1 MAWKFMFASAVLAVA
16 RTMPGIFIAN
26 KGPAVVSDNAMDME
40 LKPAPINP
48 DWVLEGN
55 PKARSSEQSAS
66 RDGAAYTA
74 IWDCTAGTFRWY
86 FGWDETV
93 YILDGEVHV
102 TDADGGTRTLRTGDV
117 AYFRGGTWATWKI
130 DNYLRKVAFMRRTL
144 PAPASF
150 IYRASDA
157 AKRRL
162 SRRKS
167 GTFN

>member
-1 MAWKFMFASAVLAVA
+1 MAWKFMLASAVFAVA
-16 RTMPGIFIAN
+16 RTMPRAFLAS
-26 KGPAVVSDNAMDME
+26 KGPAVVSDNATEME
-40 LKPAPINP
+40 LKSAPINP

-55 PKARSSEQSAS
+55 PQARSYEQSAS
-66 RDGAAYTA
+66 NDRAAYTA

-93 YILDGEVHV
+93 YILEGEVHV
-102 TDADGGTRTLRTGDV
+102 TDADGGTRTLRAGDV

-144 PAPASF
+144 PELASF

-157 AKRRL
+157 ARRRL
-162 SRRKS
+162 GRRKGGALS
-167 GTFN
+167 

>member
-1 MAWKFMFASAVLAVA
+1 MFASAVLAVA
-16 RTMPGIFIAN
+16 RTIPRIYVAP
-26 KGPAVVSDNAMDME
+26 KGPVVVSDNAMEME
-40 LKPAPINP
+40 LKSAPINP

-55 PKARSSEQSAS
+55 PQARSSEQSAS
-66 RDGAAYTA
+66 KDRAAYTA

-93 YILDGEVHV
+93 YILEGEVHV

-130 DNYLRKVAFMRRTL
+130 DTYLRKVAFMRRTL

-157 AKRRL
+157 IKRRL
-162 SRRKS
+162 SRRNGS
-167 GTFN
+167 LN

>member
-1 MAWKFMFASAVLAVA
+1 MFASAVLAVA